1 MKPWRPRRPARHLA
15 ALAALAAITLASVL
29 PACNRDGRPGK
40 LNLPTGGSVPEASVD
55 PALRFVTALST
66 LRREPGD
73 QARTKGAAGRPAVA
87 NALAVLHRGERV
99 TLLEARDDWSRV
111 RASDGEE
118 GWMKSGVL
126 APASEVQEGTVLVV
140 AWAFDRPDLL
150 AANARRKLDPG
161 TLLFVRKTKDLFT
174 EVDAGPGPVTWIL
187 TDRVT
192 LQPGDVAAAKLVEKA
207 RYLQRNDRAS
217 EAREILALLRSR
229 SPDSP
234 LVPVLAVEL
243 GELPPDPGPDG
254 GPPEGSTGPS
264 GPTATPAPAAEP
276 GRTP

>member
-1 MKPWRPRRPARHLA
+1 MNPWRSSRPGRHLA
-15 ALAALAAITLASVL
+15 LLVAIAAASLLA
-29 PACNRDGRPGK
+29 ACNRDGRAGK
-40 LNLPTGGSVPEASVD
+40 LNLPTGGSVPETPVD

-66 LRREPGD
+66 LRREPSD

-99 TLLEARDDWSRV
+99 TLLESRDDWSRV

-118 GWMKSGVL
+118 GWMKSTVL
-126 APASEVQEGTVLVV
+126 APTSEVQEGTVLAV

-150 AANARRKLDPG
+150 AANARRKLEPG
-161 TLLFVRKTKDLFT
+161 TLLFIRKTKDLFT

-192 LQPGDVAAAKLVEKA
+192 LQPGDVAASKLVEKA
-207 RYLQRNDRAS
+207 RYLQRNDRPG

-254 GPPEGSTGPS
+254 GPPDGSPTGPS
-264 GPTATPAPAAEP
+264 GPTGTAGPTAEP
-276 GRTP
+276 PRTP